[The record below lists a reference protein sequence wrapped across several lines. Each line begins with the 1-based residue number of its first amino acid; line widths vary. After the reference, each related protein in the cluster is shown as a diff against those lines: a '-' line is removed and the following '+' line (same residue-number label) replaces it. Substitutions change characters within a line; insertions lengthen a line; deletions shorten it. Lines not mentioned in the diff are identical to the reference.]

1 MYNEYWINKN
11 MFDELFSEYLKSVF
25 PAEYVDMINSC
36 REALLSFEFSL
47 VEANLYKSVPEH
59 SEFTTHEAKID
70 FERTIRDG
78 CYELLLMLGIRTDIR
93 RIDKLDQ
100 LLRILR
106 NLEDSLQNESILDIL
121 MNDEYSQS
129 ETIEKL
135 FELVS
140 TDNTVGNMIFE
151 IELINT
157 NMFFKRLYDIHLQA
171 FTSQSGEATDERPNR
186 EYFDRI
192 QSFVAKYPQS
202 LVARKLT
209 NKDILF
215 GETLQHY
222 IAENTPELQLQYPNH
237 PDRCPMEF
245 AGLAIFANTPRHEM
259 AGTIKT
265 AITKFYSDLKF
276 TAKTNYL
283 VDKFVEEIEY
293 EHQPASL
300 VQAGN

>member
-1 MYNEYWINKN
+1 

-25 PAEYVDMINSC
+25 PAEYVDMINSA
-36 REALLSFEFSL
+36 REALLILEFSL
-47 VEANLYKSVPEH
+47 VEANLYKSIPEH
-59 SEFTTHEAKID
+59 SEFTIHESKID

-78 CYELLLMLGIRTDIR
+78 FYELLLMLGVKTEIRK
-93 RIDKLDQ
+93 IDKLDQ
-100 LLRILR
+100 LVRILR
-106 NLEDSLQNESILDIL
+106 NQETSLQSETILDIL

-140 TDNTVGNMIFE
+140 TDNAVGNMIFE

-192 QSFVAKYPQS
+192 QNFVAKYPDS
-202 LVARKLT
+202 LVARKLNT
-209 NKDILF
+209 KDILF

-222 IAENTPELQLQYPNH
+222 IAENTEELQLQYPNH
-237 PDRCPMEF
+237 PDRCPVEF
-245 AGLAIFANTPRHEM
+245 AGLALFANIPRHELS
-259 AGTIKT
+259 GTIKA

-276 TAKTNYL
+276 TTKTNYL
-283 VDKFVEEIEY
+283 VDKFLEELEY

-300 VQAGN
+300 VQTGH